1 MSNKQNEMGFTLI
14 EVLIAIVILSIALLG
29 LSSMNLYTIQ
39 GNNLARQ
46 ETAAVAL
53 AQDKI
58 EELKNKTFV
67 DSAVNDSNATNNT
80 DYTTLKNATSYPSC
94 QLLTCVD
101 QQDANNPI
109 DEKGNSGGVYTR
121 IWNIANYGAGTVN
134 PYPNTKL
141 IVVIVTWTDSSGS
154 HSVTLT
160 TMKGCKEFDAAG
172 TCIG

>member
-58 EELKNKTFV
+58 EALKNLSYTDPQLTDSVTGNDGSYTALQSTTTV
-67 DSAVNDSNATNNT
+67 DS
-80 DYTTLKNATSYPSC
+80 
-94 QLLTCVD
+94 QE
-101 QQDANNPI
+101 ANI
-109 DEKGNSGGVYTR
+109 DEKGNSGTGGTYTR
-121 IWNIANYGAGTVN
+121 ITNIADSGTGANSYT
-134 PYPNTKL
+134 NTKL
-141 IVVIVTWTDSSGS
+141 IVVIVSWTDSSGS
-154 HSVTLT
+154 HTVILT
-160 TMKGCKEFDAAG
+160 TMKGCKEFNAAG
-172 TCIG
+172 TCSG